1 MTTTIRTIRW
11 ARLHG
16 VVTLLG
22 AIVLAPAPAR
32 SQPSPQ
38 TVTETV
44 VTRRDI
50 NGRDDVRERVVT
62 RSTRSRDE
70 ERVVIEIYVPSM
82 QEGRL
87 ALSQR
92 VNRVTTPTADG
103 SHTVEETEKPN
114 PVAPSEPMRV
124 VQRRLTAVRRTGP
137 DSFVIERQIFE
148 RDGNGRLVLV
158 RTETEH
164 TSDR

>member
-1 MTTTIRTIRW
+1 V
-11 ARLHG
+11 HG

-44 VTRRDI
+44 VTRHDV

-62 RSTRSRDE
+62 RSTRSRDG
-70 ERVVIEIYVPSM
+70 ERVVIEIYLPSM

-103 SHTVEETEKPN
+103 SQTVEETEEPS
-114 PVAPSEPMRV
+114 PVAPSEPLRV
-124 VQRRLTAVRRTGP
+124 VQRSLTTVRRTGA
-137 DSFVIERQIFE
+137 DSFVVERQVFE

-164 TSDR
+164 ASNRGAGSPAGR